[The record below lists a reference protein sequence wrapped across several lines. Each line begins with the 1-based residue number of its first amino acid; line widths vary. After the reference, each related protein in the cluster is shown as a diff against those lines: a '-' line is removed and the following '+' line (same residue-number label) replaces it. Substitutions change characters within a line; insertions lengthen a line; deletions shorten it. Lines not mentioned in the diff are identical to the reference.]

1 MYKIEVNSSKKLVS
15 LVAEGMFTIDE
26 AKDCMKDYE
35 SKLKMINVKDYVF
48 LVDARKQ
55 STSTPEVG
63 EVLTEALKKYLD
75 TPFKKR
81 YYVKLDSVIA
91 MSQIR
96 RLGGKEFVDKFEVVN
111 TPEDVINSL

>member
-1 MYKIEVNSSKKLVS
+1 MYKINVDSSKKLVS
-15 LVAEGMFTIDE
+15 LVADGMFTLDE
-26 AKDCMKDYE
+26 AKDCLKEYE
-35 SKLKMINVKDYVF
+35 SKLKMINVNEYVF

-63 EVLTEALKKYLD
+63 EVLTLALNKYLE

-91 MSQIR
+91 MSQLK
-96 RLGGKEFVDKFEVVN
+96 RLGGTEFINKFQIVD
-111 TPEDVINSL
+111 TPEEVINSL